1 MIIQVSSLP
10 RISVLLTRWICV
22 IIIKLAWLPSIVSR
36 GVVIVRS
43 LTAIA
48 SIVVVSTSVIVV
60 VLLGTVIVP
69 VWVTMSVRVIV
80 TCLCVGV

>member
-22 IIIKLAWLPSIVSR
+22 IIIELTWLSSIVSR
-36 GVVIVRS
+36 GAVIVRS